1 MIWDTLYL
9 NKKEVVGQRD
19 VKDDTNVDAGRHVV
33 EVGEHEEKA
42 KVLRGSFLGG
52 HLGHYH
58 ILCPFFCLVA
68 YSPIF
73 FGGGKAAQ
81 RWLAEVASPIFL

>member
-1 MIWDTLYL
+1 MTWDTLYL

-73 FGGGKAAQ
+73 SEEARQLSGGWQK
-81 RWLAEVASPIFL
+81 